1 MNLKFDTATL
11 RKWENGGVKAVRV
24 SFVSGGCAGTKLD
37 VSPADPETLK
47 ENEAIAGSNGDVS
60 VIFDRN
66 DEKKFRNARITGLE
80 KNGRVVW
87 IYSDGAVK
95 GRC

>member
-37 VSPADPETLK
+37 VSPADIGSLAA
-47 ENEAIAGSNGDVS
+47 NEACAGSNGSVS
-60 VIFDRN
+60 VIFNRN
-66 DEKKFRNARITGLE
+66 DEEKFRNARITGLE